1 MQTTRATLPIP
12 IDIELGGVRLQT
24 VCKHCH
30 LGLVFASDL
39 RWNAHIDHFLS
50 KSSRLLG
57 LLFHLRSILSQHA
70 LSIIY
75 KIYKQTCAGEREHCL
90 VRPDK

>member
-1 MQTTRATLPIP
+1 MQTARATLPIP

-24 VCKHCH
+24 VRKHRH
-30 LGLVFASDL
+30 LGLLFTSDL
-39 RWNAHIDHFLS
+39 RWNAHIDHVLS

-57 LLFHLRSILSQHA
+57 LLIRVRSILSQHA

-75 KIYKQTCAGEREHCL
+75 NIYIDI
-90 VRPDK
+90 RPALEYASIA